1 MVLKVRPDPL
11 VESGTRL
18 QSASIILQNQKL
30 QKKHKKLE
38 TAGSTK
44 ITRNWDSLISFR
56 TVQLGYQNI
65 VIFGKIEA
73 PCL

>member
-30 QKKHKKLE
+30 HKKHKKLE
-38 TAGSTK
+38 TVGSTK
-44 ITRNWDSLISFR
+44 IIGNWDNLISFR
-56 TVQLGYQNI
+56 TIQLGCQT
-65 VIFGKIEA
+65 
-73 PCL
+73 